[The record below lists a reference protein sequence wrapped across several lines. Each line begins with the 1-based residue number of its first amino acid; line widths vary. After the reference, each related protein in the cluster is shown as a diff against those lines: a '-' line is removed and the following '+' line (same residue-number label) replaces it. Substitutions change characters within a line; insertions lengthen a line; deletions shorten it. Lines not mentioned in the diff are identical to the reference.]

1 MIRVASR
8 FPMALPP
15 PSDTSTALVTG
26 ASSGIGSDIARE
38 LAKRGHAVTLVAR
51 RKDRLDALAEELTA
65 QHGVHADTIACDLS
79 SGAARGRMIATANR
93 RKREVEILVNNAGF
107 GTAGRFQELDPETEL
122 SMVRTNVEAVVHL
135 CATFIPGMV
144 ERGRGAVLNVASLAA
159 FMPVPRQASYGATK
173 AFVLN
178 FSDAVSADLHGTGV
192 TVTSLCPGPV
202 PTEFGEVAD
211 VDEKLMDIPGVSVS
225 PEDTAAAAVDGLEK
239 GRRVVLPGAATKA
252 SALAGRLTP
261 RFVAL
266 EVMRRFY
273 PVR

>member
-1 MIRVASR
+1 
-8 FPMALPP
+8 MALPP
-15 PSDTSTALVTG
+15 PSDSSTALVTG
-26 ASSGIGSDIARE
+26 ASAGIGAEIARE
-38 LAKRGHAVTLVAR
+38 LAKRGHGLTLVAR
-51 RKDRLDALAEELTA
+51 RKERLEALAAELSA
-65 QHGVHADTIACDLS
+65 KHHINADTVACDLS
-79 SGAARGRMIATANR
+79 SAAARGRMLKTIEGR
-93 RKREVEILVNNAGF
+93 GRDVDILINNAGF
-107 GTAGRFQELDPETEL
+107 GTGGLFQDLDPEVEL

-135 CATFIPGMV
+135 SSAYVPGMV
-144 ERGRGAVLNVASLAA
+144 KRGHGAILNVASLAA
-159 FMPVPRQASYGATK
+159 FMPVPRQATYGASK

-178 FSDAVSADLHGTGV
+178 FSDAIGADLHGTGV

-211 VDEKLMDIPGVSVS
+211 IDEKLMDIPGVSVS
-225 PEDTAAAAVDGLEK
+225 PEDTAAAAVEGLEK

-273 PVR
+273 PVK

>member
-1 MIRVASR
+1 
-8 FPMALPP
+8 MALPP

-26 ASSGIGSDIARE
+26 ASSGIGADIARE

-51 RKDRLDALAEELTA
+51 RKGRLDALADELTA
-65 QHGVHADTIACDLS
+65 QHGVHADSIACDLS
-79 SGAARGRMIATANR
+79 SAAARGRMLTTANR
-93 RKREVEILVNNAGF
+93 RKRDVEILVNNAGF
-107 GTAGRFQELDPETEL
+107 GTAGRFQELDAEGEL
-122 SMVRTNVEAVVHL
+122 TMVRTNVEAVLHL
-135 CATFIPGMV
+135 CSAFVPGMV
-144 ERGRGAVLNVASLAA
+144 ERGRGAILNVASLAA
-159 FMPVPRQASYGATK
+159 FMPIPRQATYGATK

-178 FSDAVSADLHGTGV
+178 FSDAIGADLHGTGV

-211 VDEKLMDIPGVSVS
+211 IDEKFMDLPGVSVS

-252 SALAGRLTP
+252 SALAGKLTP